1 MNRHMHRLDAHT
13 SWPLHGVAASRELE
27 RLTQAGLPEHQLM
40 QRAGASV
47 AKLARAIAP
56 HARRVWI
63 ACGPGNNGGD
73 GFEAAWHLQQA
84 GWQVWLNCSDTGAQ
98 PRDAQASRARALQ
111 AGLQLQEQAPESF
124 DLAIDALLGLG
135 GDLSPQRSGSACLTQ
150 WLTRMHS
157 SGQPVLAIDL
167 PSGLNGDTG
176 QGGLWASGP
185 GQRHTLSL
193 LSLKPGLF
201 TARGRD
207 QAGQVWFD
215 ALGADLQAVPAT
227 AELIGADRLARMD
240 KARGPHDSH
249 KGSFGDVMVIGGA
262 QCGANSMAGAAVLAA
277 RAALHSGAGRVYL
290 HLLGEPALRTDPGQP
305 ELMLRP
311 LSAMAPDDDRL
322 SLVCGCGG
330 GAEVARVLP
339 QVLRHRGP
347 LVLDADA
354 LNAIALDP
362 PLQRQLQRR
371 ARTAQTVLTPHPLEA
386 ARLLGC
392 SAEQVQHDRMRAAQT
407 LAEQWGACTV
417 VLKGSGSV
425 VAQAGHR
432 PQINPT
438 GNALLAS
445 AGTGDVLAG
454 MIGAAMAY
462 GLGGWEAARLMVHR
476 HGARADAQAAQAGAQ
491 AMTASELLQARDL

>member
-1 MNRHMHRLDAHT
+1 MHRLDAHT

-27 RLTQAGLPEHQLM
+27 RLTQAGLPEHHLM

-56 HARRVWI
+56 HARRAWI

-84 GWQVWLNCSDTGAQ
+84 GWQVWLNCSDADAR

-111 AGLQLQEQAPESF
+111 AGLKPQQQTPETF

-135 GDLSPQRSGSACLTQ
+135 GDLSQQRPGSAQMAQ
-150 WLTRMHS
+150 WLNRMHS
-157 SGQPVLAIDL
+157 SGQPVLAVDL

-176 QGGLWASGP
+176 QGGVSAP
-185 GQRHTLSL
+185 RQGQRHTLSL

-215 ALGADLQAVPAT
+215 PLGADLQAVSAT
-227 AELIGADRLARMD
+227 AELIGADRLARLD

-262 QCGANSMAGAAVLAA
+262 QCGTSSMAGAALLAA

-290 HLLGEPALRTDPGQP
+290 HLLGEPTLHNDPVQP
-305 ELMLRP
+305 ELMFRP
-311 LSAMAPDDDRL
+311 LSAMSPLDDRMC
-322 SLVCGCGG
+322 LVCGCGG
-330 GAEVARVLP
+330 GAEVAQVLP
-339 QVLRHRGP
+339 QVLGHRGP

-362 PLQRQLQRR
+362 PLQRQLRRR
-371 ARTAQTVLTPHPLEA
+371 ANTAQSVLTPHPLEA

-392 SAEQVQHDRMRAAQT
+392 SAEQVQHDRLRAAQT
-407 LAEQWGACTV
+407 LAEQWACTV
-417 VLKGSGSV
+417 VLKGSGSI
-425 VAQAGHR
+425 VAQAGR
-432 PQINPT
+432 PPQINPT

-454 MIGAAMAY
+454 MIGAAMAF
-462 GLGGWEAARLMVHR
+462 GLDGWEAARLMVHR
-476 HGARADAQAAQAGAQ
+476 HGARADARAAQAGTQ
-491 AMTASELLQARDL
+491 AMTASELLQWPDPCSDT

>member
-1 MNRHMHRLDAHT
+1 
-13 SWPLHGVAASRELE
+13 
-27 RLTQAGLPEHQLM
+27 
-40 QRAGASV
+40 
-47 AKLARAIAP
+47 
-56 HARRVWI
+56 
-63 ACGPGNNGGD
+63 
-73 GFEAAWHLQQA
+73 
-84 GWQVWLNCSDTGAQ
+84 
-98 PRDAQASRARALQ
+98 
-111 AGLQLQEQAPESF
+111 
-124 DLAIDALLGLG
+124 
-135 GDLSPQRSGSACLTQ
+135 
-150 WLTRMHS
+150 
-157 SGQPVLAIDL
+157 
-167 PSGLNGDTG
+167 
-176 QGGLWASGP
+176 
-185 GQRHTLSL
+185 LSL

-476 HGARADAQAAQAGAQ
+476 HGARADARAAQAGAQ